1 MDRIICNLVQ
11 GGDGGAARLAQAP
24 LHLAKLHLV
33 LLALL
38 VLPAAP
44 GHRLRQRFP
53 RRGRFHLS
61 FTFFA
66 CAGKGKSR
74 PLELCGGR
82 DARTDDTSYFG
93 LLRGWGLLLLL
104 LLLLA
109 PCPVLL
115 TLLLGRTHLAVVAQ
129 VHLGGGRKMSLIKA
143 PLFDQKLQNESQR
156 VYWQEFN
163 QMWEAIFEEELS
175 VRGGGPPL
183 PFIAT
188 PFNKAGKKQDQLN
201 WEFWIDF
208 AETRFLRF
216 WVHLDDEIFC
226 LGTVGQRFRG
236 SRHPLVKRNSVS
248 ILKPR

>member
-53 RRGRFHLS
+53 RRRRFHLS

-93 LLRGWGLLLLL
+93 LL
-104 LLLLA
+104 
-109 PCPVLL
+109 
-115 TLLLGRTHLAVVAQ
+115 
-129 VHLGGGRKMSLIKA
+129 GG
-143 PLFDQKLQNESQR
+143 
-156 VYWQEFN
+156 
-163 QMWEAIFEEELS
+163 
-175 VRGGGPPL
+175 
-183 PFIAT
+183 
-188 PFNKAGKKQDQLN
+188 
-201 WEFWIDF
+201 
-208 AETRFLRF
+208 
-216 WVHLDDEIFC
+216 
-226 LGTVGQRFRG
+226 
-236 SRHPLVKRNSVS
+236 
-248 ILKPR
+248 